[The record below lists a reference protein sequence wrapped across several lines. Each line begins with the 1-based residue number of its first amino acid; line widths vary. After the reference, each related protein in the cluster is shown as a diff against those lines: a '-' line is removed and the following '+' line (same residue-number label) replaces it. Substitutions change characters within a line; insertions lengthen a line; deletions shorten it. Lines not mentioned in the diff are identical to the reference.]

1 MKDWSQMVKVP
12 CPLALGTLLKKNLS
26 PVKADEV
33 PVWAHAFLGNI
44 LPLCT
49 LIVSVC
55 LCVCSAS
62 AETVRWDHRK
72 VLCTWQ
78 LLDLAVKER

>member
-33 PVWAHAFLGNI
+33 PVWAHAFLGKHPSIMHTNS
-44 LPLCT
+44 LCA
-49 LIVSVC
+49 
-55 LCVCSAS
+55 CVCALRQQKESGGI
-62 AETVRWDHRK
+62 TVRCCAHGS
-72 VLCTWQ
+72 C
-78 LLDLAVKER
+78 